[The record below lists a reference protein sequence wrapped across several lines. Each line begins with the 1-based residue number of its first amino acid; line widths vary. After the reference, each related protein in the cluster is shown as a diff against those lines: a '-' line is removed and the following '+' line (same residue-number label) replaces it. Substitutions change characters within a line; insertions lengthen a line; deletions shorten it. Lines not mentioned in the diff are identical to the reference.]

1 MTLLNLNSYTLAV
14 KKDMVISKKDLKK
27 MPQMLPHWKPPGKNG
42 LQGYWIKAFKYFQD
56 QPLNFLTLCLQ
67 SGNGWSGEM
76 HYLKQSP
83 THYMSAKHMENINRN
98 NF

>member
-56 QPLNFLTLCLQ
+56 QPLNFLTLYLQ
-67 SGNGWSGEM
+67 SGKILDWMVWGNALSEAITDPL
-76 HYLKQSP
+76 HVCQ
-83 THYMSAKHMENINRN
+83 THGKY
-98 NF
+98 